1 MNMRRV
7 MTGGILVGAL
17 ALAGTSQAGGAVTK
31 QNGSD
36 AVIKAMTSICAV
48 SGYAD
53 YGLCGGDTTKF
64 TNVGGKMNAIQP
76 KAGQY
81 NLEFVF
87 TNLTPGVEYSALVET
102 RDAVPFGGTFTE
114 VGRAIAD
121 GAGSAKY
128 QLQTTSPGGLGFDLN
143 TVQGEHH
150 HRHFLVVGPNRRQR
164 GQHAVHSR
172 LNQRAQRRQIRRS

>member
-1 MNMRRV
+1 

-17 ALAGTSQAGGAVTK
+17 ALAGTSQAGGPITK

-36 AVIKAMTSICAV
+36 AVIKAFTSICAV

-53 YGLCGGDTTKF
+53 YGLCGGDVTKF

-76 KAGQY
+76 KAGTY

-87 TNLTPGVEYSALVET
+87 TNLTPGVEYRLWAT

-114 VGRAIAD
+114 VGRATAD

-143 TVQGEHH
+143 TVQGDTTIVTSWWSGQK
-150 HRHFLVVGPNRRQR
+150 LVVN
-164 GQHAVHSR
+164 ADST
-172 LNQRAQRRQIRRS
+172 LSTAA